1 MRPRT
6 RLCTSVSASDCE
18 GMAKKARVA
27 LSLGSDLVELRI
39 DHINQTSASQ
49 IVKHLSPFF
58 DRAVV
63 TVRSTAEG
71 GTFKG
76 SERRRI
82 ELLTALASES
92 PSFVDVE
99 LRTIEKNEG
108 VLDFLDASRTI
119 VSWHSATGTPS
130 LSKLREKTGDALK
143 YGGLV
148 KIVTAAR
155 RLDDSIRLLS
165 LYKQGTD
172 HRLIAFCVGEFGL
185 TSRVIALQLGCPL
198 LYCSLPG
205 EPLAQ
210 GQTSIKVMR
219 QLRELLEE

>member
-1 MRPRT
+1 MRPRSQ
-6 RLCTSVSASDCE
+6 LCTSVSASDCE
-18 GMAKKARVA
+18 GMAKKA
-27 LSLGSDLVELRI
+27 SLAFSMGSDLVELRI
-39 DHINQTSASQ
+39 DHLNEASAGQ

-63 TVRSTAEG
+63 TIRSSSEG
-71 GTFKG
+71 GTFRG

-82 ELLTALASES
+82 DLLTALATQS
-92 PSFVDVE
+92 PRFVDVE
-99 LRTIEKNEG
+99 LRTIERNDS
-108 VLDFLDASRTI
+108 VHDFLDASRTI
-119 VSWHSATGTPS
+119 VSWHSNTGTPS

-143 YGGLV
+143 YGSLV

-165 LYKQGTD
+165 LYELETD

-210 GQTSIKVMR
+210 GQTSIRVMR
-219 QLRELLEE
+219 QLRKLLRA